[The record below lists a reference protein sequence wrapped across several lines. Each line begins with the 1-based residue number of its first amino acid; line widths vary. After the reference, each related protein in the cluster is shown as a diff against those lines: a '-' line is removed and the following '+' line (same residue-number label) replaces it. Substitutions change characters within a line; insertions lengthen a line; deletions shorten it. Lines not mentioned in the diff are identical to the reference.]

1 MRKGAELAQTLPTEW
16 IERLNQSLAASQEG
30 MRILEDPVMLAAFR
44 RANRAELLH
53 WANANLQRPGEPVQ
67 PYVSAD
73 ILDTARELVH
83 RGEGSC

>member
-1 MRKGAELAQTLPTEW
+1 
-16 IERLNQSLAASQEG
+16 
-30 MRILEDPVMLAAFR
+30 MLAAFR

-83 RGEGSC
+83 RGEGAADEDRPIDAKRSLGALDGACV

>member
-44 RANRAELLH
+44 RANRAEVLH
-53 WANANLQRPGEPVQ
+53 WANANLRARRTR
-67 PYVSAD
+67 AD

-83 RGEGSC
+83 RGEGSY